1 MVPRCSPTKKQIA
14 SRARRGEARKTMNHP
29 LCVLVVE
36 DREAD
41 VVLLQRELER
51 GGYEPMVERVET
63 ASALRE
69 ALLRQTWDLVIADYS
84 LPRFSGLEALT
95 VMKAGGFDLPFIVVS
110 GAISDELAVAAMK
123 AGAHDYLLKGNLA
136 RLVPAIERELREW
149 KVRQAHKRAEA
160 DLRASEERFRLLIEG
175 VQDYAVVMLDA
186 DGRVISWNA
195 GAERITGYS
204 ANEII
209 GQSCTRFYPPEEMA
223 QSRLH
228 RALQVA
234 QTDGRFEEEGWRVR
248 KDGSR
253 FLANV
258 VLTALRDDHGG
269 LRGFAQVTRDITE
282 RWHTVQEMQ
291 ESEKRFRQLT
301 ENIRDVIWLTN
312 AAGDQMIFI
321 SPAYQEIWGRSCE
334 SLYLLPRSWIEAVHR
349 DDRERVL
356 AALQERSK
364 TGRYDQE
371 YQIARPDGSIRWIH
385 DRAFPIHDENGAVY
399 RIAGIAEDITER
411 KQAQAEQARLA
422 AILEATPD
430 FVGILSREGRI
441 LYVNQAGRQMIGLAE
456 DASLDETFLADS
468 LPLRAK
474 SIFVSEAVPV
484 ALARGVWSGEN
495 ALRARN
501 GREVPVSQVLLA
513 HKDPAGEVKF
523 FSTIARDITERIRY
537 EAQLTSS
544 REQLRSLAARLQ
556 SVREEEGVRIAREIH
571 DELGQALTGFKIDLT
586 WLEKRLAKLD
596 DRLMR
601 GLLKKKVDGMCDQV
615 DETIHTVRRIAA
627 ELRPGVLDDL
637 GLEAAIEW
645 QAQEF
650 QNRTGI
656 ECRVNTTLEE
666 LALDRESGT
675 AVFRIFQETL
685 TNVARHANATRVK
698 VVIEKQD
705 GLVVLHVQDNGRG
718 IAEHDLA
725 AANSLG
731 LLGIRERATLLGG
744 AVSIH
749 GEPGK
754 GTTVTVCVPTTQNAE
769 AEVSGRWLENFINRH
784 EPDRSPP

>member
-1 MVPRCSPTKKQIA
+1 
-14 SRARRGEARKTMNHP
+14 MNHP

-149 KVRQAHKRAEA
+149 KVRQAHKQAEA

-195 GAERITGYS
+195 GAERIAGYS